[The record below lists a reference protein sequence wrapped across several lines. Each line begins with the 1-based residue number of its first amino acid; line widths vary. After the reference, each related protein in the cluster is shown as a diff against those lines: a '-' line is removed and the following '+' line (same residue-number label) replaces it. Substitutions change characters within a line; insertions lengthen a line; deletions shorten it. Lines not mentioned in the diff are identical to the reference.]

1 MSILTWFCSTLLLA
15 STWLSSTE
23 DGSLAAGGR
32 VERPITLSTPC
43 QDSITSEY
51 TSCSY
56 AVTLWTLLALMMT
69 GLSGLESLPRVEEK
83 LKGRRKGKR
92 RFRWGEAGGRR
103 AASTST
109 SRGGMLTVS
118 IRSLVAS
125 SHSKGVVVAPT
136 TTRH

>member
-1 MSILTWFCSTLLLA
+1 M
-15 STWLSSTE
+15 
-23 DGSLAAGGR
+23 
-32 VERPITLSTPC
+32 
-43 QDSITSEY
+43 
-51 TSCSY
+51 
-56 AVTLWTLLALMMT
+56 WTLLALMMT

-92 RFRWGEAGGRR
+92 RFRWGEAGGRM

-125 SHSKGVVVAPT
+125 HSKGEVVAPT
-136 TTRH
+136 TTPH

>member
-1 MSILTWFCSTLLLA
+1 M
-15 STWLSSTE
+15 
-23 DGSLAAGGR
+23 
-32 VERPITLSTPC
+32 
-43 QDSITSEY
+43 
-51 TSCSY
+51 
-56 AVTLWTLLALMMT
+56 TLWTLLALMMT

-109 SRGGMLTVS
+109 SRGGMLTGS
-118 IRSLVAS
+118 IRSPVAS
-125 SHSKGVVVAPT
+125 SYSKGVVLAPT

>member
-1 MSILTWFCSTLLLA
+1 M
-15 STWLSSTE
+15 
-23 DGSLAAGGR
+23 
-32 VERPITLSTPC
+32 
-43 QDSITSEY
+43 
-51 TSCSY
+51 
-56 AVTLWTLLALMMT
+56 TLWTLLALMMT

-92 RFRWGEAGGRR
+92 RLRWGEAGGRR

-109 SRGGMLTVS
+109 SRGGMLRLTGS